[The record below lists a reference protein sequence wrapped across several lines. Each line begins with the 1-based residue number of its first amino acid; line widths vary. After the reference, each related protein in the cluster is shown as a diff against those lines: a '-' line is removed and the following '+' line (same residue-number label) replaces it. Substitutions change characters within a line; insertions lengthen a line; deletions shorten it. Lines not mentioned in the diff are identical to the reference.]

1 MNSLNVQFMTMLT
14 MICGGFYLGMAL
26 DTFRRFS
33 IYWRRPVW
41 LLYTI
46 EVLFWLIQTVILF
59 YLLFTAN
66 QGEIRMYIFA
76 AALLGFAAYQALAKK
91 VYRQLLEYLIRI
103 ISAIIRVFVNIVR
116 ILIIVPIKGL
126 ITIVLAVLL
135 FLIQAVLTI
144 VGFILKIILLPFKWI
159 FAIVWRLLPKSAK
172 NFVHKYQGLYS
183 TMKESCIKCLKW
195 IKLKRR

>member
-1 MNSLNVQFMTMLT
+1 MISLNVQFMTMLT
-14 MICGGFYLGMAL
+14 MILGGFYLGIAL

-33 IYWRRPVW
+33 KYWRRPVW
-41 LLYTI
+41 LLYTM
-46 EVLFWLIQTVILF
+46 EVLFWLMQTVILF

-91 VYRQLLEYLIRI
+91 IYKRLLEHLIQI
-103 ISAIIRVFVNIVR
+103 ISAIIRFIANVIR

-126 ITIVLAVLL
+126 ITIVLAILL
-135 FLIQAVLTI
+135 FLIQAILTI
-144 VGFILKIILLPFKWI
+144 LQFLLKILFLPFKWI
-159 FAIVWRLLPKSAK
+159 FAIIWRLLPKSAK
-172 NFVHKYQGLYS
+172 KFVHKCKGLYS
-183 TMKESCIKCLKW
+183 TMKESCIKALKW